1 LLLNSLYICSVEHV
15 HLTAM
20 GIERE
25 RGASATATAPGFGA
39 RLRAERERKGIGVR
53 ELSRQLDV
61 SASMISQ
68 IERERVM
75 PSVNTLYSITSALGI
90 SLDELFGGAPAA
102 AGTRSADGAPGPR
115 GPGFVQRRTDQQSLS
130 LGSGVRW
137 DLLTSEPETAVEFL
151 RTTYEVGS
159 ESTPENAL
167 MRHSGHEY
175 GTVVEGTLGVTVG
188 FETHELEAG
197 DSISFDSSTPH
208 RLFNAG
214 DVPAVAIWVVVGR
227 GGDPRST
234 KNH

>member
-1 LLLNSLYICSVEHV
+1 
-15 HLTAM
+15 M

-25 RGASATATAPGFGA
+25 TGATATTTAPGFGA

-75 PSVNTLYSITSALGI
+75 PSVNTLYSITSALGL

-102 AGTRSADGAPGPR
+102 AGPRFDGGAPPAPR
-115 GPGFVQRRTDQQSLS
+115 GPGFVQRREDQQSLS

-137 DLLTSEPETAVEFL
+137 DLLTSEPSTAVEFL
-151 RTTYEVGS
+151 RVTYEAGS

-175 GTVVEGTLGVTVG
+175 GTVVEGALGVTVG
-188 FETHELEAG
+188 FETHELQAG

-208 RLFNAG
+208 RLFNTG
-214 DVPAVAIWVVVGR
+214 EVPAVAVWVVVGR
-227 GGDPRST
+227 GADPRSSQ
-234 KNH
+234 NH

>member
-1 LLLNSLYICSVEHV
+1 
-15 HLTAM
+15 M
-20 GIERE
+20 RE
-25 RGASATATAPGFGA
+25 NGGAAAAPGFGA

-102 AGTRSADGAPGPR
+102 ARPVDGAEPHAAR
-115 GPGFVQRRTDQQSLS
+115 GPGYVQRREGQQSLS

-137 DLLTSEPETAVEFL
+137 DLLTSEPNTDVEFL
-151 RTTYEVGS
+151 RTTYDVGS

-175 GTVVEGTLGVTVG
+175 GTVIEGTLGVTVG

-214 DVPAVAIWVVVGR
+214 DVPAIAIWVVVGR
-227 GGDPRST
+227 GGDPRT
-234 KNH
+234 TNH

>member
-1 LLLNSLYICSVEHV
+1 MSRG
-15 HLTAM
+15 T
-20 GIERE
+20 ERE
-25 RGASATATAPGFGA
+25 TGGIATATAPGFGA
-39 RLRAERERKGIGVR
+39 RLRAERERQGIGVR

-90 SLDELFGGAPAA
+90 SLDELFGGAPA
-102 AGTRSADGAPGPR
+102 GARPVNGDEPAVPR
-115 GPGFVQRRTDQQSLS
+115 GPGYVQRHADQQSLS

-137 DLLTSEPETAVEFL
+137 ELLTSEPNADVEFL
-151 RTTYEVGS
+151 RTTYDVGS
-159 ESTPENAL
+159 ESTPADAL

-175 GTVVEGTLGVTVG
+175 GTVIAGTLGVTVG
-188 FETHELEAG
+188 FETHELQAG

-214 DVPAVAIWVVVGR
+214 DDAATAIWVVVGR
-227 GGDPRST
+227 GGDPRT

>member
-1 LLLNSLYICSVEHV
+1 
-15 HLTAM
+15 M
-20 GIERE
+20 GIETRE
-25 RGASATATAPGFGA
+25 SGASATATAPGFGA

-90 SLDELFGGAPAA
+90 SLDELFGGVPA
-102 AGTRSADGAPGPR
+102 GPRPADGAAPVPR
-115 GPGFVQRRTDQQSLS
+115 GPGYLQRRDDQQSLS

-137 DLLTSEPETAVEFL
+137 DLLASEPGADVEFL
-151 RTTYEVGS
+151 RTTYDVGS

-175 GTVVEGTLGVTVG
+175 GTVIEGTLGVTVG

-227 GGDPRST
+227 GGDPRT